1 MQQRDPSLPGREG
14 DVRAVARAVGATGT
28 ARTVLV
34 TGPAGVG
41 KTAVVESGRL
51 AAVRGGAK
59 VLSLGLR
66 TAEGEPGTAALAD
79 AVCRLLARIND
90 GRLPVRVTEIR
101 RVELRTAGR
110 DGGLALLSTIGEM
123 LADAADHVPF
133 AMVVDGVDAVPPAT
147 VSALG
152 LMLRVFR
159 PAGLPVV
166 LTSRPTASTDRGGD
180 LALAA
185 DTVLALGPLDRD
197 DVRELLSRRLGRPVE
212 PDLVTAVT
220 RSLGPLGGNP
230 GSLLSVLSGVERD
243 GALVEMDGRVA
254 LSEPAGGLRF
264 AAEAEELPGLGWP
277 DLPVPYGRIWS
288 AAVLARLVD
297 EAEVRLEDLY
307 RTMAPGRPAGC
318 DVAGAVDQLL
328 VQGVLSADHEGRLTF
343 TVPVLAAA
351 LRTLPVT
358 CEVRELRAR
367 IVHSVLDRLDP
378 VAAGT
383 GRPWLVGHAAAM
395 GPELDDGIA
404 VPLLLAAARRRARFA
419 VPRTVD
425 VYGAALERMRP
436 GPEASGVLRQA
447 LELGLRQ
454 ADHAGSLALAA
465 PLFAGLDA
473 APADAGRDAG
483 TDLEFS
489 ARAWSVAALHE
500 HAGVAEG
507 PRWAALRRIPAAAGL
522 TALGGRYGMGPLT
535 PVAPDDTPEAGGP
548 PRGPLPTPAE
558 TRLLLAAV
566 VGGRAESDRARRDL
580 PGAVEGMA
588 WDRLRGA
595 AAYGDL
601 AGALEAVLADRYTKA
616 GDSTAVR
623 YHAVVRDYLSGRW
636 DEALA
641 GIRRIEL
648 RGRTR
653 DPSGVAQLA
662 RALAGEIHWMRGDIE
677 QARTW
682 LDLISEA
689 VPHPL
694 VGRVRLGVRCA
705 EGEPDEAFERG
716 WQDVRWARE
725 NGMLAGLD
733 RLVLRLLSYGSR
745 EGREGDRVRAQEELE
760 ALHVEAGSPMTRESV
775 LLGRAVLHGDV
786 ESARVA
792 FSLVRRRGD
801 RQLLLLARECL
812 VALVDDPQT
821 WLDEA
826 VREAQS
832 LGATTF
838 LRTMLAVRARW
849 YGLKLNVPRQRA
861 APNRLSE
868 SDVRLI
874 DLVSD
879 GETNRRIAAR
889 MACSEKTVE
898 QRLTRLFQ
906 RTGCRSR
913 AELAAS
919 RLDGSLARLGL
930 LPDGPAPGEAGGSVV
945 SPGHMEPL
953 G

>member
-14 DVRAVARAVGATGT
+14 DVCAVASALGATGT

-34 TGPAGVG
+34 TGPPGVG
-41 KTAVVESGRL
+41 KTVVVESGRL
-51 AAVRGGAK
+51 AAVRSGAK
-59 VLSLGLR
+59 VLPLDLW
-66 TAEGEPGTAALAD
+66 TAEGEPGTAALVD

-90 GRLPVRVTEIR
+90 GRLPARVTAIR
-101 RVELRTAGR
+101 RVELRTAGH
-110 DGGLALLSTIGEM
+110 DGGLALLSTIGET
-123 LADAADHVPF
+123 LADAADHIPF

-166 LTSRPTASTDRGGD
+166 LTSRPTASTECGGD

-185 DTVLALGPLDRD
+185 DTVLTLGPLARD

-230 GSLLSVLSGVERD
+230 GALLSVLAGVERD
-243 GALVEMDGRVA
+243 GALVELDGRVA
-254 LSEPAGGLRF
+254 VSEPAGGLRF
-264 AAEAEELPGLGWP
+264 AAAAEELSDLGWP
-277 DLPVPYGRIWS
+277 GLPAPYGRVRS
-288 AAVLARLVD
+288 AAVLAHLV
-297 EAEVRLEDLY
+297 EAAELRLEDLY
-307 RTMAPGRPAGC
+307 RAAEQGRPAGC
-318 DVAGAVDQLL
+318 DVAEAADQLL
-328 VQGVLSADHEGRLTF
+328 VQGVLSADHEGRLAF
-343 TVPVLAAA
+343 TVPALAAA

-358 CEVRELRAR
+358 REVRELRAR
-367 IVHSVLDRLDP
+367 IVCSLLDRLDP

-383 GRPWLVGHAAAM
+383 GRPWLAGHAAAM
-395 GPELDDGIA
+395 GPELADEIA
-404 VPLLLAAARRRARFA
+404 VPLVLAAARRRARFA

-425 VYGAALERMRP
+425 VYGAALERMPR

-454 ADHAGSLALAA
+454 ADHAGALALAA

-473 APADAGRDAG
+473 APADAG
-483 TDLEFS
+483 TDLDFN

-500 HAGVAEG
+500 HAEAAVGR
-507 PRWAALRRIPAAAGL
+507 RWAALRRIPAAAGL
-522 TALGGRYGMGPLT
+522 AALGGRYGIGPLLPT
-535 PVAPDDTPEAGGP
+535 APDDAPEAGGP

-558 TRLLLAAV
+558 TRLLAAA
-566 VGGRAESDRARRDL
+566 VGGRAESDRARRGL
-580 PGAVEGMA
+580 PGAVEGAA

-623 YHAVVRDYLSGRW
+623 YHAVVRDYLAGRW

-677 QARTW
+677 RARTW

-694 VGRVRLGVRCA
+694 IGRVRLGVRSA
-705 EGEPDEAFERG
+705 AGRPDEAFERG
-716 WQDVRWARE
+716 WRDVRRARE

-733 RLVLRLLSYGSR
+733 RLLLRLLSYGSW

-760 ALHVEAGSPMTRESV
+760 ALHAEVGSPMTRESM
-775 LLGRAVLHGDV
+775 LLGRAMLHGDA
-786 ESARVA
+786 ESARSA

-812 VALVDDPQT
+812 VALADDPQT

-832 LGATTF
+832 LGAATF

-849 YGLKLNVPRQRA
+849 EGLKLNVPRQRA

-919 RLDGSLARLGL
+919 RLDGTLARLGL
-930 LPDGPAPGEAGGSVV
+930 LPDCPALGEAGGSAV
-945 SPGHMEPL
+945 SPSHMEPL

>member
-1 MQQRDPSLPGREG
+1 MQQRGPSLPGRED
-14 DVRAVARAVGATGT
+14 DVRAVARTLSATGT

-41 KTAVVESGRL
+41 KTTVVEAGRL
-51 AAVRGGAK
+51 AAVRGGTK
-59 VLSLGLR
+59 VLSLGLS
-66 TAEGEPGTAALAD
+66 TAEGEPGTAALVD
-79 AVCRLLARIND
+79 AVCRLLSRIHD

-101 RVELRTAGR
+101 RAELRTAGR
-110 DGGLALLSTIGEM
+110 DGGLTLLSTIGEVI
-123 LADAADHVPF
+123 ADAANHMPF
-133 AMVVDGVDAVPPAT
+133 ALVVDGVDAAKPAT

-166 LTSRPTASTDRGGD
+166 LTSRPTALADGGGD

-185 DTVLALGPLDRD
+185 DSVLALGPLARD
-197 DVRELLSRRLGRPVE
+197 DVRELLSRRLGHPVE

-230 GSLLSVLSGVERD
+230 GALLSVLTGIERD

-254 LSEPAGGLRF
+254 LSEPTGGLRF
-264 AAEAEELPGLGWP
+264 AAEGETLSALGWP
-277 DLPVPYGRIWS
+277 YLPVDHGRTRI
-288 AAVLARLVD
+288 AAVLARMVAA
-297 EAEVRLEDLY
+297 AEVRLEDLC
-307 RTMAPGRPAGC
+307 RMTAPGGPAGS
-318 DVAGAVDQLL
+318 DIAGAVDQLL

-343 TVPVLAAA
+343 AVPALAAA
-351 LRTLPVT
+351 LRTLPAT
-358 CEVRELRAR
+358 CEVRELHAR
-367 IVHSVLDRLDP
+367 IVRSVLDRLDP
-378 VAAGT
+378 VVAGT
-383 GRPWLVGHAAAM
+383 GRPRLAGHAIAV
-395 GPELDDGIA
+395 GPELDDEIT
-404 VPLLLAAARRRARFA
+404 VPLLLAAAQRYARFA
-419 VPRTVD
+419 APRAVG

-436 GPEASGVLRQA
+436 GPAASGVLRQA
-447 LELGLRQ
+447 LELGLRH

-465 PLFAGLDA
+465 PLFTCLDA
-473 APADAGRDAG
+473 APADAG
-483 TDLEFS
+483 TDLDFS

-500 HAGVAEG
+500 HADAAGG
-507 PRWAALRRIPAAAGL
+507 PRRAALRRIPAAAGL
-522 TALGGRYGMGPLT
+522 VALGGWYGIGPLT
-535 PVAPDDTPEAGGP
+535 PVVPSAVPEADGP

-558 TRLLLAAV
+558 TRLLAAV
-566 VGGRAESDRARRDL
+566 VGGRPESERARRDL
-580 PGAVEGMA
+580 PGAVEGVA
-588 WDRLRGA
+588 WDRLRSA
-595 AAYGDL
+595 AACGDL
-601 AGALEAVLADRYTKA
+601 AGALEAVLGDRYAKV

-623 YHAVVRDYLSGRW
+623 YHAVVRDYLAGRW

-641 GIRRIEL
+641 GVRRIEL
-648 RGRTR
+648 RGRTQ
-653 DPSGVAQLA
+653 DFSGVAQLA
-662 RALAGEIHWMRGDIE
+662 RALAGEIHWMRGDI
-677 QARTW
+677 QRARAW
-682 LDLISEA
+682 LELIPETVS
-689 VPHPL
+689 HPL
-694 VGRVRLGVRCA
+694 VGRAWLGVRLT
-705 EGEPDEAFERG
+705 EGAPDEAFERG
-716 WQDVRWARE
+716 WRDVRRARE

-745 EGREGDRVRAQEELE
+745 EGRQGDCARAQEELE
-760 ALHVEAGSPMTRESV
+760 ALHAEMDSPMTRESL
-775 LLGRAVLHGDV
+775 LLGRALLHGDV
-786 ESARVA
+786 ESARTA

-801 RQLLLLARECL
+801 RPLSLLARECL
-812 VALVDDPQT
+812 VAVGDNPQT

-832 LGATTF
+832 LGASTF
-838 LRTMLAVRARW
+838 LRTMLAVRARGS
-849 YGLKLNVPRQRA
+849 GLKLSLPRRRA
-861 APNRLSE
+861 APAELSE

-879 GETNRRIAAR
+879 GETNRRIAAH

-930 LPDGPAPGEAGGSVV
+930 LPDGRALDGAGEHVV
-945 SPGHMEPL
+945 SPGHLETL